1 MSEFEEAF
9 CNSTKKSMTFKNGT
23 VLEEGNKFLM
33 RQVLGDDADLDCKEG
48 TVQVV
53 FLMII
58 GLKPSMCHRYE
69 IEQHFGY
76 HNMGNIGYF

>member
-33 RQVLGDDADLDCKEG
+33 RQILGNDADLECKEG
-48 TVQVV
+48 TVEVINV
-53 FLMII
+53 DEF
-58 GLKPSMCHRYE
+58 CHLCTSAKFR
-69 IEQHFGY
+69 
-76 HNMGNIGYF
+76 

>member
-33 RQVLGDDADLDCKEG
+33 RQILGNDADLDCKEG
-48 TVQVV
+48 TVQVIFDAQGV
-53 FLMII
+53 RWDSVDKKGFRALH
-58 GLKPSMCHRYE
+58 KKS
-69 IEQHFGY
+69 
-76 HNMGNIGYF
+76 